1 MLHLYMFVSSKVVSH
16 CAEKYEN
23 APIFFNSNV
32 FLFHINIR
40 SLHVVISKERW
51 TVRSSMLI
59 KYLAVKAPTC
69 RHSLYFYSSVLS
81 SSRSG
86 SSWKHVGVNHC
97 NHGSDLIQCQK
108 LVILFYWMNFLLQVY
123 LLSVCPGGWTY
134 CAIASLCL
142 MGRLEEAL
150 SQRELDRIRR
160 WCIMR
165 QQTGFHGR
173 PNKPVD
179 TCYSFWVGATLE
191 VRTGVTDTIMY
202 SLTNSRLL
210 RHVSAFNC

>member
-1 MLHLYMFVSSKVVSH
+1 M
-16 CAEKYEN
+16 C
-23 APIFFNSNV
+23 
-32 FLFHINIR
+32 
-40 SLHVVISKERW
+40 
-51 TVRSSMLI
+51 
-59 KYLAVKAPTC
+59 
-69 RHSLYFYSSVLS
+69 
-81 SSRSG
+81 
-86 SSWKHVGVNHC
+86 VN
-97 NHGSDLIQCQK
+97 
-108 LVILFYWMNFLLQVY
+108 
-123 LLSVCPGGWTY
+123 LSVCPGGWTY

-191 VRTGVTDTIMY
+191 VRTTVTIHTSCVNLLSSVERFTPDFLQFCTILMGEVM
-202 SLTNSRLL
+202 SGGRLKSVLT
-210 RHVSAFNC
+210 FTE